1 MMVLAGISACTQASN
16 TTNTPT
22 QNQPP
27 IKIGASLPLTGDYGD
42 DGKVVKQGYELWAD
56 AVNKRG
62 GLLGRQVQ
70 LDLLNDNSDAKQV
83 TIDYQKLISVDKVD
97 LVLGSMGPDTTVAG
111 LVASAHY
118 NYAYIEGI
126 GSTKLIFD
134 TVAQNNLHNHFAV
147 SLPVPKY
154 MAGFSN
160 YVLSLPVGMRPKTA
174 AYMGADDPFAGQQLD
189 YTKGQLST
197 NGVKTVLDA
206 TYPAET
212 TDYTPYAQKII
223 QAKADIVVLGSTST
237 AECLSFIKYFKQ
249 QKYDPKAFIA
259 ANGPDQGSTFTK
271 GIGGSQYAEGV
282 FVPNGDWSPS
292 LQSYQNSQLV
302 SAYLAKFGGKAADI
316 SASAA
321 EAYSVGQV
329 LEQAVNSIHSIDNA
343 KLIAALHSG
352 SYQTVQGPAK
362 FAADGTNNLSIPY
375 LWQWQKGQFIS
386 VYPVS
391 SAKANPEFPKP
402 AVW

>member
-27 IKIGASLPLTGDYGD
+27 IKIGASLPLTGDFGA

-83 TIDYQKLISVDKVD
+83 AVDYQKLISVDKVN

-118 NYAYIEGI
+118 NYAYIEGV

-160 YVLSLPVGMRPKTA
+160 YVL
-174 AYMGADDPFAGQQLD
+174 
-189 YTKGQLST
+189 
-197 NGVKTVLDA
+197 
-206 TYPAET
+206 
-212 TDYTPYAQKII
+212 
-223 QAKADIVVLGSTST
+223 
-237 AECLSFIKYFKQ
+237 
-249 QKYDPKAFIA
+249 
-259 ANGPDQGSTFTK
+259 
-271 GIGGSQYAEGV
+271 
-282 FVPNGDWSPS
+282 
-292 LQSYQNSQLV
+292 
-302 SAYLAKFGGKAADI
+302 
-316 SASAA
+316 
-321 EAYSVGQV
+321 
-329 LEQAVNSIHSIDNA
+329 
-343 KLIAALHSG
+343 
-352 SYQTVQGPAK
+352 
-362 FAADGTNNLSIPY
+362 
-375 LWQWQKGQFIS
+375 
-386 VYPVS
+386 
-391 SAKANPEFPKP
+391 
-402 AVW
+402 